1 MAATIEQ
8 ALYALLAGDATLVAI
23 IGTRIYP
30 LRAPQNATYP
40 LLVYQQIASQKVHSM
55 QGGSGLDF
63 SLFQFTFW
71 GSDYLVTKQAA
82 EALRVLLQGY
92 RGTVTVPAVGTVE
105 IEGAFVEATR
115 DAWDDS
121 GAPDSGESPMFGAQV
136 DYQINFLE
144 EPTVKVT
151 S

>member
-8 ALYALLAGDATLVAI
+8 AIYTLLSGDAALTAI
-23 IGTRIYP
+23 VGTRIYP
-30 LRAPQNATYP
+30 LRAPQSGTYP
-40 LLVYQQIASQKVHSM
+40 LLVYQQIASQKVDSM
-55 QGGSGLDF
+55 QGGSGLDL
-63 SLFQFTFW
+63 SLWQFTCW
-71 GSDYLVTKQAA
+71 GPDYLVAKQAI
-82 EALRVLLQGY
+82 EALRILLQGY
-92 RGTVTVPAVGTVE
+92 RGTVTVPAAGTVD

-115 DAWDDS
+115 DDWDDG